1 MAERLYKELDTASK
15 LGVLDEYKNIP
26 LFVKDN
32 LNPKFKLRAYQTEAF
47 ARFSY
52 YIEKYPQKELPIHLL
67 YNMATGS
74 GKTLIMAGLIFYLY
88 KKGYRNFL
96 FFVNSTNVIEKT
108 RDNFLNNLSSK
119 YLFNQKT
126 IVDNKHV
133 KIIEV
138 KNFEGINNNDINICF
153 KTIQQ
158 LHSDLTEQ
166 KENSITFEDFKN
178 KKIVLLSDEAHHIQ
192 VQTKQK
198 ELTEERESW
207 ENTVLKVFNQN
218 TQNILLE
225 FTATIDLKNE
235 DIKNKY
241 QNKIIYK
248 YDLKEFRKDG
258 YSKDIEFLRSDMDK
272 KGRILLAIIFNQY
285 KQDIAS
291 KNGIT
296 LKPVI
301 LFKAQ
306 KLIQQSRD
314 NKILFHK
321 IIEELSKKDIEEIK
335 TKTNIPE
342 IQKALQFYD
351 KEGIDLVQKLKIS
364 FAENK
369 CLSVNEDNEK
379 ENNQLLLN
387 HLEDENNQIRAIFA
401 VQKLNEGWD
410 VLNLFDIVRLY
421 KGGRGSKDNKTGK
434 TTIAEVQLI
443 GRGARYFP
451 FNIKN
456 NNDEEDKYKR
466 KFDKDL
472 NNELRILEELHFHA
486 LNEPKYISEL
496 NQALVEEGLKDP
508 RTVKRELK
516 LKDSFK
522 QTDFYKSGSIYI
534 NEQKKNDYSDVIS
547 IEDLGVTKKAFLYPI
562 SSFKGKVTQAFSK
575 DMDSVIQTTTK
586 TYKLSQ
592 IEQHVIKNALANND
606 FFSFENIKRYFPK
619 TKSMN
624 DFITKN
630 LEKIEITFS
639 GTKDVIYN
647 LSNAEIYKGV
657 LTVLDDIKT
666 KINSNLVDYKGSE
679 IFNPKDISILFTD
692 KTINIEEKDERA
704 NGDEDFLK
712 DKEWYVFNA
721 NYGTSEEKNFVK
733 FFNRFMEQLKTS
745 HKEIY
750 LLRNELFFKI
760 YNFDDGRPFHPDFVL
775 FLKTKSGN
783 ERAYQIFIEP
793 KGEFLEEKDKWK
805 EVFLEEIKDR
815 FKVSGIK
822 KFMETGHYMVI
833 GLPFF
838 ESNKELE
845 FKEEL
850 IKELS

>member
-1 MAERLYKELDTASK
+1 MSF
-15 LGVLDEYKNIP
+15 P
-26 LFVKDN
+26 
-32 LNPKFKLRAYQTEAF
+32 F
-47 ARFSY
+47 ARSN
-52 YIEKYPQKELPIHLL
+52 Q
-67 YNMATGS
+67 
-74 GKTLIMAGLIFYLY
+74 
-88 KKGYRNFL
+88 
-96 FFVNSTNVIEKT
+96 NVT
-108 RDNFLNNLSSK
+108 
-119 YLFNQKT
+119 
-126 IVDNKHV
+126 
-133 KIIEV
+133 
-138 KNFEGINNNDINICF
+138 
-153 KTIQQ
+153 
-158 LHSDLTEQ
+158 
-166 KENSITFEDFKN
+166 
-178 KKIVLLSDEAHHIQ
+178 A
-192 VQTKQK
+192 
-198 ELTEERESW
+198 EERESW
-207 ENTVLKVFNQN
+207 ENTILKVFNQN

-225 FTATIDLKNE
+225 FTATIDLTNE
-235 DIKNKY
+235 DIKNQY

-258 YSKDIEFLRSDMDK
+258 YSKDIEFLRSDVDK

-291 KNGIT
+291 KNGIA

-306 KLIQQSRD
+306 KLIQQSKN
-314 NKILFHK
+314 NKTLFHK
-321 IIEELSKKDIEEIK
+321 IIEDLSKKDIAEIK
-335 TKTNIPE
+335 AKTNIPE

-369 CLSVNEDNEK
+369 CLSVNEDNDK
-379 ENNQLLLN
+379 ESNQLLLN
-387 HLEDENNQIRAIFA
+387 HLEDEDNQIRAIFA

-421 KGGRGSKDNKTGK
+421 EGRDSKNNKVGK
-434 TTIAEVQLI
+434 TTVAEVQLI

-451 FNIKN
+451 FNFKN
-456 NNDEEDKYKR
+456 NKDEENKYER

-496 NQALVEEGLKDP
+496 NQALVDEGLKDP

-534 NEQKKNDYSDVIS
+534 NEQEKNDYSKIIS
-547 IEDLGVTKKAFLYPI
+547 IEDLGVNKKTFFYPI
-562 SSFKGKVTQAFSK
+562 SSFKGKITQAFSN
-575 DMDSVIQTTTK
+575 DTGPIVETTTK

-606 FFSFENIKRYFPK
+606 FFSFESIKRYFPK
-619 TKSMN
+619 TKSMD

-639 GTKDVIYN
+639 GTEDAIHE
-647 LSNAEIYKGV
+647 LSNEEIYKGI
-657 LTVLDDIKT
+657 LTVLEDIKA
-666 KINSNLVDYKGSE
+666 KINSNLVDYKGLEVFSPNNISV
-679 IFNPKDISILFTD
+679 IFAD
-692 KTINIEEKDERA
+692 KTINVDESDERA
-704 NGDEDFLK
+704 DGDEGFLK
-712 DKEWYVFNA
+712 NKDWYAFNA
-721 NYGTSEEKNFVK
+721 NYGTTEEKDFVR
-733 FFNRFMEQLKTS
+733 FFDRFMEQLKID

-760 YNFDDGRPFHPDFVL
+760 YNFDDGRPMYPDFVL
-775 FLKTKSGN
+775 FLKTKNGN
-783 ERAYQIFIEP
+783 EKAYQIFIEP
-793 KGEFLEEKDKWK
+793 KGEFLEKKDEWK
-805 EVFLEEIKDR
+805 EVFLQKIKGR
-815 FKVSGIK
+815 FKLSGIK
-822 KFMETGHYMVI
+822 KFMETNHYIII

>member
-1 MAERLYKELDTASK
+1 MAELLYEELDTASK
-15 LGVLDEYKNIP
+15 LYFLDEYKNIP

-32 LNPKFKLRAYQTEAF
+32 LNPRFKLRTYQTEAF

-133 KIIEV
+133 KITEV
-138 KNFEGINNNDINICF
+138 KNFEGIDNNDINICF

-158 LHSDLTEQ
+158 LHFDLTEQ

-198 ELTEERESW
+198 ELSEERESW

-225 FTATIDLKNE
+225 FTATINLKNE

-248 YDLKEFRKDG
+248 YDLEEFRNDG

-285 KQDIAS
+285 RQDIAS
-291 KNGIT
+291 KNGIA

-335 TKTNIPE
+335 TKTNIPD

-351 KEGIDLVQKLKIS
+351 KERIDLVQKLKIS

-369 CLSVNEDNEK
+369 CLSVNEDKDK
-379 ENNQLLLN
+379 EENQLLLN

-421 KGGRGSKDNKTGK
+421 EGRDFKDNKAGK
-434 TTIAEVQLI
+434 TTTAEVQLI

-451 FNIKN
+451 FNFRN
-456 NNDEEDKYKR
+456 NKDEEDKYKR

-496 NQALVEEGLKDP
+496 NQALREKGLKDP
-508 RTVKRELK
+508 RTVKKELK

-522 QTDFYKSGSIYI
+522 QTDFYKSSSIYI
-534 NEQKKNDYSDVIS
+534 NYQEKNDYSKIIS
-547 IEDLGVTKKAFLYPI
+547 IEDLGVNKKSFFYPI
-562 SSFKGKVTQAFSK
+562 SSFKGKVTQAFSE
-575 DMDSVIQTTTK
+575 DTYSPVQTTTK

-592 IEQHVIKNALANND
+592 IERHVIKNALANND
-606 FFSFENIKRYFPK
+606 FFRFENMKRYFPE
-619 TKSMN
+619 TKSTN
-624 DFITKN
+624 DFIIRN
-630 LEKIEITFS
+630 LEKVEITLS
-639 GTKDVIYN
+639 GTKDVIDN
-647 LSNAEIYKGV
+647 ISNKEIYKGV
-657 LTVLDDIKT
+657 VTVLDDIET
-666 KINSNLVDYKGSE
+666 MINSNLVDYKGSE
-679 IFNPKDISILFTD
+679 VFKSEDISAIFTD
-692 KTINIEEKDERA
+692 KIINVDKNDERA

-712 DKEWYVFNA
+712 DKEWYAFNA
-721 NYGTSEEKNFVK
+721 NYGTSEEKDFVK
-733 FFNRFMEQLKTS
+733 FFDRFMEQLKDS
-745 HKEIY
+745 YKEIY

-760 YNFDDGRPFHPDFVL
+760 YNFDDGRPFYPDFVL

-805 EVFLEEIKDR
+805 EVFLKEIKGR
-815 FKVSGIK
+815 FKLSGIK
-822 KFMETGHYMVI
+822 KFMETDHYIII

-838 ESNKELE
+838 ESGKELE